1 MRALIID
8 DEPMPAKHL
17 REMIK
22 QYCFEISE
30 VELELSPQKA
40 IKLVEESAYD
50 IIFLDVEMPEMD
62 GINFLKKVQLSSTTS
77 VIFTTAYSEYALDA
91 FKANATHYIMK
102 PVEKEE
108 LVLAVRKAMFKSK
121 KKETSSSS
129 SSLTIFDGEEYLI
142 VNTRDIISLEAD
154 GSYTKFTLTNK
165 KILASKRIGF
175 YEDKLPE
182 EQFIRCHNSYI
193 VNLYQIEK
201 LGKIKSNYLV
211 MKNGDTIPISAA
223 KKSSIQRILGV

>member
-22 QYCFEISE
+22 QHCFEISE
-30 VELELSPQKA
+30 VELELSPKIA
-40 IKLVEESAYD
+40 IQLVEENLYD

-62 GINFLKKVQLSSTTS
+62 GITFLKQVQLPSSTS

-108 LVLAVRKAMFKSK
+108 LVLAVRKAMHKSK
-121 KKETSSSS
+121 KKEKSSATTN
-129 SSLTIFDGEEYLI
+129 LTVFDGDEYLI
-142 VNTRDIISLEAD
+142 VNTQDIISLEAD
-154 GSYTKFTLTNK
+154 GSYTKFTLMNK

-175 YEDKLPE
+175 YEDKLPSE
-182 EQFIRCHNSYI
+182 LFLRCHNSYV
-193 VNLYQIEK
+193 VNLNQIGK
-201 LGKIKSNYLV
+201 LGKNKSNYLV
-211 MKNGDTIPISAA
+211 MKNGDTVPISTT
-223 KKSSIQRILGV
+223 KKASIQKILGI